1 MKDIIEK
8 IAETGTVTIPTA
20 EYWTLLRAQRDLE
33 ILRKGYDHTKYGT
46 LDAEVAEA
54 VFGPKYRPEPEP
66 EPAPDPSVLLA
77 KVTDMT
83 EKAQRLLEEIESRQV
98 KSDA

>member
-1 MKDIIEK
+1 MDEINRM

-33 ILRKGYDHTKYGT
+33 ILKKSYSSSQYGV
-46 LDAEVAEA
+46 DCA
-54 VFGPKYRPEPEP
+54 VERAVLGPRPEPEP